1 MVNTTVRMKSEEAT
15 KPEVPITLGKGSEGR
30 RLSMS
35 NTEPIVNMGQE
46 EPPRK
51 SSRPKYSVVS

>member
-1 MVNTTVRMKSEEAT
+1 MKSEEAT

-35 NTEPIVNMGQE
+35 NTEPIEHGPGGASE
-46 EPPRK
+46 EEITPQVL
-51 SSRPKYSVVS
+51 SC

>member
-1 MVNTTVRMKSEEAT
+1 MRLKSEEAA
-15 KPEVPITLGKGSEGR
+15 KPEVPVTLGKGSEGR

-51 SSRPKYSVVS
+51 RSRPKYSVVS